1 MRLVLQRVKKA
12 SVFVD
17 NEVLGEI
24 GLGFLVLLGVE
35 QNDDKEDVLW
45 LVKKL
50 LGIRILSDENGK
62 MNLSLKQVN
71 GSVLVV
77 SQFTLHA
84 STKKG
89 NRPSYMNAA
98 EPKKANEFYEEFIL
112 QIKNEGVQVQT
123 GVFGANMQVKLIN
136 DGPVTIVLDSKNKE

>member
-17 NEVLGEI
+17 NKVVGEI
-24 GLGFLVLLGVE
+24 GLGLLVLLGVE

-50 LGIRILSDENGK
+50 LGIRVLSDENGK